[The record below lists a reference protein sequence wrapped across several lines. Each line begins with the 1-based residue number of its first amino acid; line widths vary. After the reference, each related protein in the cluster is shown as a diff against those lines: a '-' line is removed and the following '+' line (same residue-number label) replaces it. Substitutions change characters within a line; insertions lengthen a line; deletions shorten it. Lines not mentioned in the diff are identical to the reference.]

1 MGVKARSISCCLVR
15 RTWRQKERKNKRGLR
30 GVNTACLVHT
40 ARGIPADVLP
50 LMLTSSALAL
60 WVPDQTQIGLQT
72 ISSGCPKIHAGK
84 TCSRLPWSA
93 VVGRR
98 VLRNFTYKLSR
109 LITLGCSRL
118 INYQSDR
125 QAQSENLS
133 GIGTYWNTFC
143 QKVSCYNSRVH
154 WLPHDRSTPGFGGKL
169 GEPKGLI
176 GRHKMFWPG
185 EVWTAV
191 VKRRANSYH
200 WLCHVDGVQ
209 DRWQKTDIYRNSRM

>member
-1 MGVKARSISCCLVR
+1 MVGRVTSVSWDGILTTLKVLELILSTQTDCVQQRCAKLEKYAQVMGVKARSISCCLVR

-133 GIGTYWNTFC
+133 GIGTY
-143 QKVSCYNSRVH
+143 
-154 WLPHDRSTPGFGGKL
+154 
-169 GEPKGLI
+169 
-176 GRHKMFWPG
+176 
-185 EVWTAV
+185 
-191 VKRRANSYH
+191 
-200 WLCHVDGVQ
+200 
-209 DRWQKTDIYRNSRM
+209 